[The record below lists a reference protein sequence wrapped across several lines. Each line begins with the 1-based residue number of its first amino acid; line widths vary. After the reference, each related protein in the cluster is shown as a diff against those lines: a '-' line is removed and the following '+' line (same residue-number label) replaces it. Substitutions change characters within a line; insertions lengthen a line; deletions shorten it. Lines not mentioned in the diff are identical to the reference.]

1 MASIKQITSIIA
13 AIKTI
18 YAYYA
23 RDTDVQMLVKTWE
36 VLLRDYQDEIVDKAL
51 YMCLQTCKTPPTP
64 ADLIEQIR
72 NLQAADEPTDEE
84 LWDTLTRALRKAESL
99 MYYYNFTWVEEN
111 GKTQGQNAR
120 ESMERLWNSLPERLQ
135 MYVGSKG
142 ELMRMARDYGD
153 EELKFEKNRFLKQM
167 PTIQKRQEIRHIAL
181 AGGGGMAAGYIG
193 GKSQ

>member
-1 MASIKQITSIIA
+1 MASMKQITNIIA

-23 RDTDVQMLVKTWE
+23 KDTDVQMLVKTWGTLLKDYPDE
-36 VLLRDYQDEIVDKAL
+36 VVDKAL
-51 YMCLQTCKTPPTP
+51 YLCLQSCKMPPTP

-72 NLQAADEPTDEE
+72 SLQAADEPSDEE
-84 LWDTLTRALRKAESL
+84 LWDTFTRALRQAGTL
-99 MYYYNFTWVEEN
+99 MYYFNFTLVEPN

-120 ESMERLWNSLPERLQ
+120 ERMEQLWAKLPERLQ

-167 PTIQKRQEIRHIAL
+167 PTIQKRQEYRHIAL
-181 AGGGGMAAGYIG
+181 GSGNSAAVGLLEDTN
-193 GKSQ
+193 